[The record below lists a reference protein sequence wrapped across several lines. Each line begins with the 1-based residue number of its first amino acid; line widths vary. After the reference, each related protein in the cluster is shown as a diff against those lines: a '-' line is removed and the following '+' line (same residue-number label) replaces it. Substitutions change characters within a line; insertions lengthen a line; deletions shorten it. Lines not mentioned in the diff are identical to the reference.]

1 LSSDFRL
8 IETRNKEISM
18 VINELEEVA
27 YRTAGMFNDKD
38 FENLKKMFSVER
50 NKDSFDKEFYDND
63 IQSLKDFMQEA
74 NSYDNR
80 IKYLE

>member
-1 LSSDFRL
+1 
-8 IETRNKEISM
+8 M

-27 YRTAGMFNDKD
+27 FRTAGMFNDKD

-63 IQSLKDFMQEA
+63 IQSLKDFMQ
-74 NSYDNR
+74 
-80 IKYLE
+80 

>member
-1 LSSDFRL
+1 
-8 IETRNKEISM
+8 M

-27 YRTAGMFNDKD
+27 FRMAGMFNDKD
-38 FENLKKMFSVER
+38 FENISRMWSVER
-50 NKDSFDKEFYDND
+50 NMDSFDKEFYAND
-63 IQSLKDFMQEA
+63 IKSLKEFMQSS